1 MTDKAELSSTERQ
14 LRDALARL
22 VDQKPINRELKQKLK
37 ANKLKIVVS
46 NVEKEAGLSNGS
58 ARRYPETKALIESA
72 EANRV
77 HGVSNVSDT
86 VVRGHPLHIKAKE
99 DLDKAKKEIKKLKR
113 EIEKKEEKLGD
124 YKKRLKS
131 QAVRMHQMTV
141 AMWEHMPEE
150 CKHIELMIDVET
162 TGATGNVLEFK
173 KREKLD

>member
-22 VDQKPINRELKQKLK
+22 VHQKPINRELKQKLK

-113 EIEKKEEKLGD
+113 EIGD

>member
-22 VDQKPINRELKQKLK
+22 VHQKPINRELKQKLK

-99 DLDKAKKEIKKLKR
+99 DLDKAKKEIKKL
-113 EIEKKEEKLGD
+113 
-124 YKKRLKS
+124 
-131 QAVRMHQMTV
+131 MHVPAHSDHPFRFNPITDFGL
-141 AMWEHMPEE
+141 
-150 CKHIELMIDVET
+150 IRSLIS
-162 TGATGNVLEFK
+162 VLSGQK
-173 KREKLD
+173 

>member
-1 MTDKAELSSTERQ
+1 MCI
-14 LRDALARL
+14 RDR
-22 VDQKPINRELKQKLK
+22 
-37 ANKLKIVVS
+37 
-46 NVEKEAGLSNGS
+46 LSNGS